1 MPARGLPQQ
10 AVGRAGQK
18 PLANLPV
25 ILDSE
30 AIAWYAMI
38 AQITKLN
45 SASRWESVTDLTS
58 GISLSEQ
65 LSHLL

>member
-1 MPARGLPQQ
+1 MRGLPPK

-30 AIAWYAMI
+30 AIARYAII

-45 SASRWESVTDLTS
+45 SAGTALHAGST
-58 GISLSEQ
+58 
-65 LSHLL
+65 